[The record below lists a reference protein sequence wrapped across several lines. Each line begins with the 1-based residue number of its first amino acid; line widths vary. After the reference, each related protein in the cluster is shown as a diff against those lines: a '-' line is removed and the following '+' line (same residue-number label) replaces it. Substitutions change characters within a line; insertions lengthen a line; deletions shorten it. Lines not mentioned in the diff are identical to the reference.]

1 MIVDVSP
8 SSVDVLGAMP
18 VVLIVTITNDQPVI
32 AAYEITVL
40 GLDPAWLTIDE
51 TRPSLFPDS
60 TTVVTI
66 TVNLP
71 EGIPAGT
78 RRLAVQVEELTPP
91 AVVEAHPV
99 ELVVPSSST
108 TRLELDP
115 SSVTAGSVGTFG
127 IIVRNEGNGTEQVE
141 LTAADEANELLFTFV
156 PGTVVVEP
164 GERVVTSVEVKGK
177 RPLTGSPKVRPF
189 TVSAVALHGDP
200 VTTLGV
206 LVQRPRLSRGALGLM
221 GLLVAISVFAAVI
234 ATTFGRVVDR
244 STADRDL
251 LLEAIQEADDEGAG
265 GPVGGITGTAL
276 QLTTGDPIAG
286 VTVDTFPAD
295 DLSAAMATSVTGD
308 DGTYAVEDLP
318 EGDYKVRFR
327 GAGFDEVWFP
337 QGIDADSGEPVAV
350 AGDEVTGSVD
360 VRLGGVPSSLAG
372 TIRGE
377 DPAGATVSVRLPA
390 ESALTTQ
397 QPRSVQ
403 QDPVGT
409 TSGAATDPL
418 GLPVIASTVVDATGE
433 FLLAGL
439 PSPATYTVV
448 VTKEGFAAE
457 VQLVNL
463 AAGEERTGIELEL
476 RRGDGTIS
484 GRVSSA
490 AGALGGATV
499 TASDG
504 RTTVATATLTRDDVG
519 SYSLRSL
526 PTPGTFTIVVS
537 SEGFITETLTV
548 TLGLAEERAGIDVLL
563 GDGAGSISGRTSLA
577 GVGPTGGVRVRAT
590 NGEVTIETA
599 SVSVG
604 DVGSYRLTG
613 LPVPGTYTV
622 TFDRPDLAPQT
633 RSIAVDA
640 FGNREVIGADVT
652 LISATGSVFGTV
664 RDADLVPTG
673 NVQVTFSSSD
683 RTFRTRTAST
693 PASDVGHYELR
704 GLPPGTYAATFE
716 RAGSAPT
723 GLLVIVTAGERRQLD
738 ATLIARSRIDGTVVF
753 EGVPVSNARVILYF
767 NDDFPETPL
776 QTTFTDAQGRYE
788 FLDLDAPAAYVITYD
803 AIPYDPPD
811 ATRTVIA
818 QPGEDVTV
826 PPGDLAQG

>member
-8 SSVDVLGAMP
+8 TTVEVLGAAP
-18 VVLIVTITNDQPVI
+18 VVLVVTITNDQPVI
-32 AAYEITVL
+32 AAYEISVL
-40 GLDPAWLTIDE
+40 GVDPTWLQIDE
-51 TRPSLFPDS
+51 VRPSLFPDS
-60 TTVVTI
+60 TSVVTI

-71 EGIPAGT
+71 AGIPAGT
-78 RRLAVQVEELTPP
+78 RRLAVQIEELTPP
-91 AVVEAHPV
+91 ALVEAHPV

-115 SSVTAGSVGTFG
+115 SSVTAGTTGTFG
-127 IIVRNEGNGTEQVE
+127 FIVRNEGNGTEQIE
-141 LTAADEANELLFTFV
+141 LTAVDEERELLFAFV
-156 PGTVVVEP
+156 PGTLVVEP
-164 GERVVTSVEVKGK
+164 GERVVGSLEVKGK

-189 TVSAVALHGDP
+189 TVSAIGLNGEP
-200 VTTLGV
+200 VSSLGV
-206 LVQRPRLSRGALGLM
+206 LVQRPRLSRGALGLL
-221 GLLVAISVFAAVI
+221 GLLAAISVFAAVI

-251 LLEAIQEADDEGAG
+251 LLQAIQEADDEGAG

-286 VTVDTFPAD
+286 VTVDTYPAD
-295 DLSAAMATSVTGD
+295 DLTATLATTVTSD

-318 EGDYKVRFR
+318 EGDYKIRFR

-337 QGIDADSGEPVAV
+337 QGIDPENGEVVAV
-350 AGDEVTGSVD
+350 AGGETTGSID

-377 DPAGATVSVRLPA
+377 DPSGATVSVRLPA
-390 ESALTTQ
+390 ASALTTP
-397 QPRSVQ
+397 QPRRAAQ
-403 QDPVGT
+403 APATQ
-409 TSGAATDPL
+409 SGGATTDPL

-463 AAGEERTGIELEL
+463 AAGEERTGLEIEL

-484 GRVSSA
+484 GRVNSSS
-490 AGALGGATV
+490 GPLGGATV

-504 RTTVATATLTRDDVG
+504 RTTVATATLTRDDIG
-519 SYSLRSL
+519 AYSLRSL

-537 SEGFITETLTV
+537 SEGFITETLSV
-548 TLGLAEERAGIDVLL
+548 TLGLAEERSGVDVSL
-563 GDGAGSISGRTSLA
+563 GDGAGSISGRTLLA

-590 NGEVTIETA
+590 NGEVSVETA

-640 FGNREVIGADVT
+640 FGAREVTGADVT

-693 PASDVGHYELR
+693 PAGDVGHYELR

-716 RAGSAPT
+716 REGSAPT
-723 GLLVIVTAGERRQLD
+723 GLLVIVSAGERRQLD
-738 ATLIARSRIDGTVVF
+738 ATLIARSRIDGTVTL
-753 EGVPVSNARVILYF
+753 GGQPASNVRVILYF
-767 NDDFPETPL
+767 NDDFPDTAL
-776 QTTFTDAQGRYE
+776 QTTFTDALGRYT

-811 ATRTVIA
+811 ASRNVIA
-818 QPGEDVTV
+818 QPGEDVVV
-826 PPGDLAQG
+826 PNVELAG